1 MSPSAQL
8 LINAAIGFVIQLVLL
23 AGIPWLV
30 YVIRYRKLRGFL
42 EWIGLKAAPAKVLA
56 LAVGLALVLAA
67 IKLPFAWGVLHA
79 PGTVSGELLAFQ
91 QEHGWTAGLIATLLL
106 TAWLNPALT
115 EEIFFRGF
123 LANRLVSWLGFGTGN
138 VVQAL
143 IFGAIHLPILFVVP
157 RDFVPQGAVLVLGAT
172 ISGWIM
178 GYLNC
183 RMADGSILPSWCMH
197 GLGNTLAYALP
208 LVAG

>member
-1 MSPSAQL
+1 
-8 LINAAIGFVIQLVLL
+8 
-23 AGIPWLV
+23 
-30 YVIRYRKLRGFL
+30 
-42 EWIGLKAAPAKVLA
+42 
-56 LAVGLALVLAA
+56 
-67 IKLPFAWGVLHA
+67 
-79 PGTVSGELLAFQ
+79 
-91 QEHGWTAGLIATLLL
+91 
-106 TAWLNPALT
+106 
-115 EEIFFRGF
+115 
-123 LANRLVSWLGFGTGN
+123 